1 MMIAFAETTAMI
13 SSALPCDLVRAI
25 AAAATATASLL
36 ALSTP
41 PEGVVSM
48 GLGEA
53 APEAG
58 VDPDP
63 TWGCCSC
70 WALAAAALFSCAHR
84 MALQCEHVTM
94 CIFSTLCC
102 TYLLNIIYFV
112 MYTYIYIIHLC
123 FFNII
128 CCIYYIYNVGNHNTM
143 FNRPCWQRPSLRY
156 IRAGALLSVS
166 CPRSTF
172 IHYGTGSTT
181 HEQGHI
187 LIHAARIPQC
197 STTLLA
203 ASTSRQ
209 KMCKAA

>member
-1 MMIAFAETTAMI
+1 
-13 SSALPCDLVRAI
+13 
-25 AAAATATASLL
+25 
-36 ALSTP
+36 
-41 PEGVVSM
+41 M

-63 TWGCCSC
+63 PWGCCSC
-70 WALAAAALFSCAHR
+70 WALAAAALFSCTHNMALQCQHLTRCILYVSPCMYNMIYCIHDMVNHDR

-94 CIFSTLCC
+94 CIFSMLCC
-102 TYLLNIIYFV
+102 TYLLNIICFV